1 MVAALTNGSEDIL
14 KYACSDRIHEIY
26 RGPLIKKFD
35 IIKKEAYNNG
45 ALASFLSGAGPTIM
59 TIVKRGS
66 DFSNKIKES
75 LKRENLEFQV
85 LELSIDNKG
94 AIVIEGGNESER

>member
-1 MVAALTNGSEDIL
+1 
-14 KYACSDRIHEIY
+14 
-26 RGPLIKKFD
+26 
-35 IIKKEAYNNG
+35 
-45 ALASFLSGAGPTIM
+45 M

-66 DFSNKIKES
+66 DFSNKIKEV